1 MGFDGLFF
9 GRLDYADKN
18 KRKFE
23 KTMEMV
29 WNASQSLYQSSWL
42 FTGALFN
49 GYGPPEGFC
58 FDDECQDEPIMDN
71 PRVGFMKEN
80 FENEF
85 YFFKMAVL
93 SFGCNILVDLCLK
106 FIMYLNG
113 IILDKQKLGS
123 FFINKLF
130 LQIEFFTKKLTDLKS
145 YISKN

>member
-29 WNASQSLYQSSWL
+29 WKASQSLYQSSWL

-85 YFFKMAVL
+85 IFFFKWQLLVL
-93 SFGCNILVDLCLK
+93 DAMI
-106 FIMYLNG
+106 
-113 IILDKQKLGS
+113 
-123 FFINKLF
+123 
-130 LQIEFFTKKLTDLKS
+130 
-145 YISKN
+145 

>member
-29 WNASQSLYQSSWL
+29 WKASQSLYQSSWL

-71 PRVGFMKEN
+71 PRVGFMKE
-80 FENEF
+80 
-85 YFFKMAVL
+85 KTAVI

-106 FIMYLNG
+106 FDISLNG
-113 IILDKQKLGS
+113 IILDQQKISL

-130 LQIEFFTKKLTDLKS
+130 LRIDFYTKK
-145 YISKN
+145 N